1 MDYYNKLEEVDK
13 EIEDILKT
21 RDFLIKSITQACNK
35 MLEEA
40 LAKLGQEI
48 PNEVKENKRGRRDD
62 NRPDKQ

>member
-1 MDYYNKLEEVDK
+1 MYYDRLEETDK

-21 RDFLIKSITQACNK
+21 RDFLIKSITQVCNK
-35 MLEEA
+35 MLEET

-48 PNEVKENKRGRRDD
+48 PNEVKENRRGRRNN